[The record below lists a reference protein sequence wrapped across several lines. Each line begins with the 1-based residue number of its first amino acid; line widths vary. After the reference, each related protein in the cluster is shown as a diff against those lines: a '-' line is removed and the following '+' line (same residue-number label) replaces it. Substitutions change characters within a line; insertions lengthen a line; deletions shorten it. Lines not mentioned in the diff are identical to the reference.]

1 MGIDT
6 TRDFVPVSIAVIT
19 VSDSR
24 TLEDD
29 KSGDLLAARLQE
41 AGHKLHSRGIVKDD
55 EADIITSLKALI
67 SDRQCDVVIST
78 GGTGLTGRDVT
89 PEALRAVFEKEIE
102 GFGEM
107 FRFLSF
113 QKIGTSTLQS
123 RALAGV
129 AGGTYLSGLPGSP
142 SACRDAWDDL
152 LVHQLDYRHRPCNFV
167 EIMPRL
173 TEQGI
178 QARKPS

>member
-1 MGIDT
+1 MSLESS
-6 TRDFVPVSIAVIT
+6 RDFVPVSIAVMTI
-19 VSDSR
+19 SDSR
-24 TLEDD
+24 TLRDD
-29 KSGDLLAARLQE
+29 KSGDLLVERLIS
-41 AGHKLHSRGIVKDD
+41 AGHHLGARAIVPD
-55 EADIITSLKALI
+55 EQSEIIDQLRTFIADPLIDCVIT
-67 SDRQCDVVIST
+67 T

-89 PEALRAVFEKEIE
+89 PEAMRVVFEKEIE

-129 AGGTYLSGLPGSP
+129 AGGTYMFGLPGSP
-142 SACRDAWDDL
+142 SACKDAWDDL
-152 LVHQLDYRHRPCNFV
+152 LAHQLDYRHRPCNFV

-173 TEQGI
+173 TETGI
-178 QARKPS
+178 QGRKKG